1 MFSCAFCAIIAAV
14 GWSSSMNRCWKTCL
28 TIQNLKSFIF
38 LLYSTPVICR
48 LYSCHINV
56 ILLSYICH
64 TPVVYLSY
72 SCLIYVILLSYICHT
87 PVLYMSYSCRIYVI
101 FMSYICHTPVIFLPY
116 SRLPMTLCCCA
127 CAGQGLDGAP
137 SLDVMLLKQQAF
149 TADGSSQ
156 GNVALRL
163 AALQYPYCRNH
174 PLLQF
179 LPLKLA
185 EWIANNLADE
195 LRMRPAS
202 VDGWSSAQLNHIL
215 TSCLVSDRRGNNLH
229 TFHTVEFEESDLYL
243 AILLAT
249 PHQLFHTSMLDDNN
263 RPSNSGVQTAK
274 ALHHAGAAMY

>member
-1 MFSCAFCAIIAAV
+1 
-14 GWSSSMNRCWKTCL
+14 
-28 TIQNLKSFIF
+28 
-38 LLYSTPVICR
+38 
-48 LYSCHINV
+48 
-56 ILLSYICH
+56 
-64 TPVVYLSY
+64 
-72 SCLIYVILLSYICHT
+72 
-87 PVLYMSYSCRIYVI
+87 
-101 FMSYICHTPVIFLPY
+101 
-116 SRLPMTLCCCA
+116 
-127 CAGQGLDGAP
+127 
-137 SLDVMLLKQQAF
+137 MLLKQQAF

-274 ALHHAGAAMY
+274 ALHQAGAAMY